1 MRTQSVGMGGR
12 RGTGNA
18 CAAVVAAAA
27 LGRSAKTYGRIF
39 RHATLEEAGVS
50 RIRLYS
56 SSDPNEAAAQRLD
69 EKNGF
74 KEARRE
80 RKLFATII
88 FRERTI
94 VRE

>member
-1 MRTQSVGMGGR
+1 
-12 RGTGNA
+12 
-18 CAAVVAAAA
+18 VAAAA

-39 RHATLEEAGVS
+39 RHANLEEARVS
-50 RIRLYS
+50 RIRLYT

-74 KEARRE
+74 KEVRRE
-80 RKLFATII
+80 GKLFATII